1 MFLCINNYHI
11 YYYYYMDKIDLNIN
25 NYTLDDLIKL
35 FKLSNNLTEED
46 LKNVKKQVLKTHPD
60 KSGLEPNIFRFFVT
74 AYKFLCYIYSFKH
87 ASSDIRDNYDDIIDK
102 NVDMNLLQFAAT
114 SSQKNSKFNKIFNE
128 LFNESYIKSESESFG
143 YNNLNINDKNFD
155 TRKKELVTNM
165 VIYNEPEDINSNYNS
180 IAGEQPTTYSS
191 NIFGKLKYEDLKVAN
206 DETILSIDE
215 GYLQNI
221 KVYNNLNDLK
231 QDRNRQNTTPN
242 HNSEILLLEKK
253 EKEEIISTNRA
264 YNIIKQMNL
273 QEEKN
278 NNALN
283 KLKYISY

>member
-11 YYYYYMDKIDLNIN
+11 YYYYMDKIDLNIN
-25 NYTLDDLIKL
+25 NYTLNELLKL
-35 FKLSNNLTEED
+35 FKLSNNLTQED

-60 KSGLEPNIFRFFVT
+60 KSGLKPDIFRFFVT
-74 AYKFLCYIYSFKH
+74 AYKFLCYIYSFKY

-114 SSQKNSKFNKIFNE
+114 SSQTNSKFNKIFNE

-143 YNNLNINDKNFD
+143 YDNLNPTNKTFD
-155 TRKKELVTNM
+155 SRKKELVTNM
-165 VIYNEPEDINSNYNS
+165 VIYHDPEDINSNYNS

-191 NIFGKLKYEDLKVAN
+191 NIFSKFKYEDLKVAN
-206 DETILSIDE
+206 DESILSIDE
-215 GYLQNI
+215 TYLKNI
-221 KVYNNLNDLK
+221 KIYNNLNDLK

-253 EKEEIISTNRA
+253 EKDEIISTNRA

-278 NNALN
+278 NNTLN
-283 KLKYISY
+283 KLKYLAY